1 MKVNKTNSKFTW
13 KTMFGWQ
20 LGPEN
25 EIGFTRKT
33 EPDGTTIV
41 EASILQAAAHAS
53 SKACQFLKIRS

>member
-1 MKVNKTNSKFTW
+1 
-13 KTMFGWQ
+13 MFGSH

-33 EPDGTTIV
+33 EPDGTTNV

-53 SKACQFLKIRS
+53 SKACHSENCINKEL

>member
-1 MKVNKTNSKFTW
+1 MLGS
-13 KTMFGWQ
+13 Q

-53 SKACQFLKIRS
+53 SKAYHFM